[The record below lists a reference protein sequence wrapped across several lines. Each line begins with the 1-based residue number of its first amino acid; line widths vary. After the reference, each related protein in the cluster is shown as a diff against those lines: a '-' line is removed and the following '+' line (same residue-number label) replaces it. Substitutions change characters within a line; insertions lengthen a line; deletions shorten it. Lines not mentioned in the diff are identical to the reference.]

1 MKNVLIIG
9 ATSRIAQWVERTL
22 LRDNDIHLTL
32 FLRNQA
38 KLPDDLQAT
47 HLMVGD
53 ATDPAQLTSAIQ
65 GQDVVYA
72 SLGGNV
78 TAAAKNLVAVMDQQN
93 VKRLIWTSSLGIYDE
108 VPGKFGELN
117 NRALPDYL
125 KTYRAAA
132 DIIEASDLD
141 YTIIRPAWLTNDDE
155 VSYTTTHRHDPFV
168 GTEVSRQ
175 SIAAYAVNLIQNPT
189 LDVRDSVGVSKPGTD
204 GDRPRVAVM
213 TANGFDPDM

>member
-1 MKNVLIIG
+1 MKNILIIG
-9 ATSRIAQWVERTL
+9 ATSRIAQWAERTL
-22 LRDNDIHLTL
+22 LRDKTIQLTL
-32 FLRNQA
+32 FLRNRA
-38 KLPDDLQAT
+38 KLPDDLQAAKI
-47 HLMVGD
+47 LVGE

-72 SLGGNV
+72 SLGGDVV
-78 TAAAKNLVAVMDQQN
+78 TAAKTLVTVMDQQN

-132 DIIEASDLD
+132 DVIEASDLD
-141 YTIIRPAWLTNDDE
+141 YTIVRPAWLTNDDE
-155 VSYTTTHRHDPFV
+155 VSYTTTHRHDAFV

-175 SIAAYAVNLIQNPT
+175 SIAAYAVSLIQNPT
-189 LDVRDSVGVSKPGTD
+189 LDVRDSVGVSKPGTN

-213 TANGFDPDM
+213 TGNGFDPNM

>member
-132 DIIEASDLD
+132 DIIETSDLD